1 MSVSSYLVCPSRQL
15 MIGLGKR
22 LREQSGTVIG
32 FSIGNHL
39 TSEDPQLT
47 QALWR
52 FLADTAGSELVVKFS
67 DDEDFEEIAGYREVG
82 GDEYGDITI
91 EDYVRGGV

>member
-1 MSVSSYLVCPSRQL
+1 VSVSSYLVCPSRQL

-32 FSIGNHL
+32 FSISNRL

-47 QALWR
+47 QALWT
-52 FLADTAGSELVVKFS
+52 FLADTAGSELVVRFS
-67 DDEDFEEIAGYREVG
+67 DDEDFEEIAGYREIG

-91 EDYVRGGV
+91 KDYLSGGA

>member
-22 LREQSGTVIG
+22 LREPSGTVIG
-32 FSIGNHL
+32 YSIGNHL

-47 QALWR
+47 QALWK
-52 FLADTAGSELVVKFS
+52 FLADTAGSRLVVKFS
-67 DDEDFEEIAGYREVG
+67 DDEDFEEIAGYRELG
-82 GDEYGDITI
+82 GDEHGDITI
-91 EDYVRGGV
+91 EDYVRTGV